1 MNTDVKQE
9 MVDSL
14 SDQKILLKKVKLK
27 KQYKSWWKRLL
38 SFLFI
43 LPRYSTKKIYI
54 SELYP
59 GTVIRLLGVIKNLK
73 GAEEVSDVEIYKM
86 MENNIPLF
94 IDFLAHGLN
103 NSPNTPPKWLYE
115 ALNFHFSIPEMQEA
129 VTQVYRR
136 LDMQT
141 FFVISGSLI
150 SLEKLEKTI
159 LGEEVDSI

>member
-9 MVDSL
+9 IVQSL
-14 SDQKILLKKVKLK
+14 TDQKILLKSVKIRN
-27 KQYKSWWKRLL
+27 QYKHWWKKLL
-38 SFLFI
+38 AYFFLI
-43 LPRYSTKKIYI
+43 PRYKTKKIYL
-54 SELYP
+54 SELFP
-59 GTVIRLLGVIKNLK
+59 GTVIRLLGVIKNLRA
-73 GAEEVSDVEIYKM
+73 AESISDVEIYKM

-94 IDFLAHGLN
+94 VEFLAHGLHN
-103 NSPNTPPKWLYE
+103 NADMPPKWLYD

-150 SLEKLEKTI
+150 SLQELENTM
-159 LGEEVDSI
+159 LGEEQPTN